1 MPGARPAD
9 QALVRRC
16 LANDQ
21 DACAEL
27 VDAYARMVGS
37 IIWRATRYEPHVVED
52 LVQETFMRVFRGLP
66 YFTARA
72 KLSTWICTI
81 AHRVAVDHIRS
92 AARAHSQ
99 QSESIEEIENLA
111 VPSPRVVTNPEEAAA
126 QAELD
131 ALLRQE
137 VQLLPDNYRIPLVY
151 VAIEGVDY
159 RTVSEMLEM
168 PLGTVK
174 ANVFYAK
181 QMLRERLRLRM
192 RERSDS

>member
-1 MPGARPAD
+1 M
-9 QALVRRC
+9 RRC
-16 LANDQ
+16 LANEQ

-27 VDAYARMVGS
+27 VDTYARMVGS
-37 IIWRATRYEPHVVED
+37 IVWRATRSEPHVVED

-66 YFTARA
+66 YFSARA

-81 AHRVAVDHIRS
+81 AHRVVIDHMRS
-92 AARAHSQ
+92 AARAQ
-99 QSESIEEIENLA
+99 NRQPESAIEDIENLT
-111 VPSPRVVTNPEEAAA
+111 VPSPRVVLNPEEAAA
-126 QAELD
+126 QAEMD
-131 ALLRQE
+131 ALLRRE

-151 VAIEGVDY
+151 VAIEGLDY
-159 RTVSEMLEM
+159 RTVSEMLQM

-181 QMLRERLRLRM
+181 QMLRDRMRLRM